1 MTQILR
7 AALYMAAGPLLLF
20 WVPIPAVAGLI
31 GGFAGGRALRRRGR
45 AFEVGIV
52 VALLLAV
59 PGLIFG
65 RDLFAAL
72 PLVSSALAT
81 LMVLW
86 YLLNCAAIPVGAFLG
101 AGAAVRRRSDEAAE
115 PDGPSEADAS
125 APSARA
131 STWRST
137 VDAALEAIEG
147 RRVAGEGSDGRPVAE
162 QAGEAIRSLIEAAS
176 EQQARQGASGTT
188 EPAET
193 DSEADDPSARRRGR
207 GRRGGRRAIG
217 LDRVVGELT
226 RQSRRRGRQRGRD
239 SEPRPAA
246 GGRPVTILFTDI
258 EGSTALTQQLGD
270 NRAQQLLNEHDRV
283 VRGALARFDG
293 REVKHTGDGIMAS
306 FLSAS
311 AGVEAALAMQAAF
324 AERESARG
332 EETAP
337 LRTRIGL
344 NVGEPV
350 AQGDDLFGSAVQLAR
365 RICDEAEPGQI
376 LVSDVVRQLCA
387 GKTFVFT
394 DIGRIPLKGFE
405 EAFALYDVRTSS

>member
-1 MTQILR
+1 MT
-7 AALYMAAGPLLLF
+7 
-20 WVPIPAVAGLI
+20 
-31 GGFAGGRALRRRGR
+31 
-45 AFEVGIV
+45 VGIE
-52 VALLLAV
+52 
-59 PGLIFG
+59 
-65 RDLFAAL
+65 
-72 PLVSSALAT
+72 
-81 LMVLW
+81 
-86 YLLNCAAIPVGAFLG
+86 
-101 AGAAVRRRSDEAAE
+101 RSDEAAE
-115 PDGPSEADAS
+115 PDGPPEADGA
-125 APSARA
+125 APAP
-131 STWRST
+131 TWRSIL
-137 VDAALEAIEG
+137 DAALEAIEG
-147 RRVAGEGSDGRPVAE
+147 ARTAGEGLDNRPVAD
-162 QAGEAIRSLIEAAS
+162 QAGEAIRSVIESAS
-176 EQQARQGASGTT
+176 EMAQQALQSASGTT

-217 LDRVVGELT
+217 LDRVVGEFT

-258 EGSTALTQQLGD
+258 EGSTTLTQQLGD
-270 NRAQQLLNEHDRV
+270 NRAQQLLIEHDRA

-350 AQGDDLFGSAVQLAR
+350 AQSDDLFGSAVPLPR

-387 GKTFVFT
+387 GKTFDFT
-394 DIGRIPLKGFE
+394 SVGEATLKGFDE
-405 EAFALYDVRTSS
+405 PVALYEVRA